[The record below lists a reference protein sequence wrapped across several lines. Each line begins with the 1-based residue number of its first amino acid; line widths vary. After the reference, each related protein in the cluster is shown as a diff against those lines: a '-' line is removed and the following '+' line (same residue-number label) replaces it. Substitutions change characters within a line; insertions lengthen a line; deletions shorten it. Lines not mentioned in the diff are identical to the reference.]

1 MIDELRIKCPS
12 CGVVLEVKNS
22 RHEATKRI
30 VCPKCKKALAV
41 DFREKTLPQL
51 FYGTTPLGLAEGINK
66 MVFPGFCDV
75 VFNVARISDGSYK
88 CSVRA
93 LSDSHPLL
101 LNGQPQEQDDEVVLT
116 TGDELQVD
124 NTVLIYGRPGSPIS
138 PTPSPTPPSSDQT
151 PRNNGYWLWG
161 LATIATA
168 IGVVLLMFLLRPKG
182 QPDVESNLTEEI
194 IATPAPD
201 TLIEETKEIPPVKKD
216 DTPKVIKKESPSTAP
231 ALSQLS
237 NYELEQRAGKGD
249 VSAQCEIG
257 KRYIGRGDSA
267 HMELGKN
274 YLRMAAGNGSSEA
287 RRILNSL
294 Q

>member
-22 RHEATKRI
+22 RQEATKRI

-41 DFREKTLPQL
+41 DFREKTLPRL
-51 FYGTTPLGLAEGINK
+51 YYGATPLGLAEGINE
-66 MVFPGFCDV
+66 MVFPGFSDV

-88 CSVRA
+88 CSVHA
-93 LSDSHPLL
+93 LSENHPLL

-124 NTVLIYGRPGSPIS
+124 NTVLVYGRPGNPIS
-138 PTPSPTPPSSDQT
+138 PTPAPTPPSSDQT
-151 PRNNGYWLWG
+151 PRSNGSWLWA

-168 IGVVLLMFLLRPKG
+168 VGVVLLVFLLRSKG
-182 QPDVESNLTEEI
+182 QSDEKNDIAEEI
-194 IATPAPD
+194 VVPTTTD
-201 TLIEETKEIPPVKKD
+201 TLVGESEKVPPIKKD
-216 DTPKVIKKESPSTAP
+216 DIQKVKKKESPSTVP

-237 NYELEQRAGKGD
+237 NYELEQKAGKGD

-257 KRYIGRGDSA
+257 RRYIRRGDSA
-267 HMELGKN
+267 HIELGKN
-274 YLRMAAGNGSSEA
+274 YLRMAVSNGSSEA

>member
-1 MIDELRIKCPS
+1 MIDELHIKCPS

-22 RHEATKRI
+22 RQEATKRI

-51 FYGTTPLGLAEGINK
+51 YYGATPLVLAEGINK
-66 MVFPGFCDV
+66 MVFPGFSDV
-75 VFNVARISDGSYK
+75 VFIVTRASDGSYK

-93 LSDSHPLL
+93 LSDSHPLQ

-116 TGDELQVD
+116 TGDKLQVD
-124 NTVLIYGRPGSPIS
+124 NTVLVYGRPGIPIP
-138 PTPSPTPPSSDQT
+138 PTPSPTLSTPPPA

-161 LATIATA
+161 LAATA
-168 IGVVLLMFLLRPKG
+168 AVFGVVLLVFLLRPKG
-182 QPDVESNLTEEI
+182 QPDVESKLIEEMI
-194 IATPAPD
+194 VTPTQD
-201 TLIEETKEIPPVKKD
+201 TLVEETKEISHVKKD

-237 NYELEQRAGKGD
+237 NYELEQKAGKGD

-257 KRYIGRGDSA
+257 RRYIRRGDSA
-267 HMELGKN
+267 HIELGKN

-294 Q
+294 K